1 MPRSSKLSHP
11 DATVQQEDLMASEK
25 KTRGN
30 ENTPR
35 QQAATTQST
44 PDARQQGAERQRS
57 IQTNREPATSAAL
70 NRSPS
75 SSSMVYGPTVTPLAL
90 MRRMADDMDRMFQEF
105 GLGGG
110 SGLRSLFGSP
120 GERDPWRQLS
130 SLEQRVWAPQIETFR
145 RGDKLVVRADLPGLS
160 REDVQ
165 VEIDNGVLSLSG
177 QRSEENEENRDD
189 FYRTERSYGRFYRS
203 IALPDGVEADD
214 VEATFKDGV
223 LEVTMPAPRQADRS
237 ARQIPIR

>member
-1 MPRSSKLSHP
+1 
-11 DATVQQEDLMASEK
+11 MASEK

-44 PDARQQGAERQRS
+44 PEARSQGGERQRS
-57 IQTNREPATSAAL
+57 IQTGREPATSAAL

-75 SSSMVYGPTVTPLAL
+75 SSVTYGPAVTQLAL

-110 SGLRSLFGSP
+110 NLGLRSLFGSP
-120 GERDPWRQLS
+120 DERDPWRQSS

-177 QRSEENEENRDD
+177 QRSEEREENRDD

-203 IALPDGVEADD
+203 LALPDGVEAED

>member
-1 MPRSSKLSHP
+1 MG
-11 DATVQQEDLMASEK
+11 TQK
-25 KTRGN
+25 KPT
-30 ENTPR
+30 ENQNAPR

-57 IQTNREPATSAAL
+57 IQTGREPMTSAAL

-75 SSSMVYGPTVTPLAL
+75 SSMVYGPAVTPLAL

-110 SGLRSLFGSP
+110 NLGLRSLFGSP
-120 GERDPWRQLS
+120 GERDPWRQS
-130 SLEQRVWAPQIETFR
+130 ASLEQRVWAPQIETFR

-165 VEIDNGVLSLSG
+165 VEIDDGVLSVSG
-177 QRSEENEENRDD
+177 QRSEEREDNRDD

-203 IALPDGVEADD
+203 IALPDGVEAED

-223 LEVTMPAPRQADRS
+223 LEVTMPAPRQTDRS